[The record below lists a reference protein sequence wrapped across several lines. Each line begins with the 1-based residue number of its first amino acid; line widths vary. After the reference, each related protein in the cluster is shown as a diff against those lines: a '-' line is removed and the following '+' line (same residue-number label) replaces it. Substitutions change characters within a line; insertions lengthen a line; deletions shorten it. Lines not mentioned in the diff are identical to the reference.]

1 MDRRM
6 IGIRLVTQFRTVR
19 LVTRLTVETRFRGED
34 IWMTTVTPDK
44 ISDNN
49 NHTGSNPVL
58 TTKMKTSRNMEYVKT
73 SFLSENDKLIGLSLG
88 IYKIIVRWRNW

>member
-19 LVTRLTVETRFRGED
+19 LVTRLTVETRFRGD
-34 IWMTTVTPDK
+34 CIRMTTVTPDK